1 MKNIL
6 GLFKN
11 IGKGLLAIGGS
22 SIGRS
27 LITGAVAGLAPEA
40 LPWTT
45 MALRMMDSSQKAVA
59 ATEIVFQDKAA
70 GTSSADKKAHAM
82 AMVNA
87 DLDVY
92 REVADATGQ
101 VFSIDQTQVDLLV
114 EKTLDYLNQVQ
125 AVVATVKMTP
135 KAAGQ

>member
-1 MKNIL
+1 MKIL

-27 LITGAVAGLAPEA
+27 LITGAVSGLAPMA

-45 MALRMMDSSQKAVA
+45 MALRLMDSSQKAVG
-59 ATEIVFQDKAA
+59 ATELVFKDKAA
-70 GTSSADKKAHAM
+70 GSSSAEKKQHALD
-82 AMVNA
+82 MVNA

-101 VFSIDQTQVDLLV
+101 EFSIDQAQVDLLV

-125 AVVATVKMTP
+125 ATVATVKMTP
-135 KAAGQ
+135 KVKAA